1 MKYNSDDSDAESD
14 KLPVAS
20 SPEDDFSTPL
30 RKNITLT
37 PSTLTYKMTESEPSK
52 SSLKSRIG
60 DLTKTFAKQTA
71 KKSSVLF
78 ESQYSPEREAEIEEE
93 RKKAAVDFPN
103 PIDDTLQGLSL
114 TTIEQN
120 ETWYDIPSKIDSD
133 KNKELATKER
143 IRANVLKGQR
153 RAFYTTITKMKNRIM
168 RDNET
173 TNPQEWRDIQA
184 KCRGTFTSLT
194 HITDELKHY
203 GFQNSPQEIKSYTK
217 YFSDLK
223 TMLNK
228 IDNIVDAEHDDELRE
243 AFLTTYLK
251 EEDAFSKGISVD
263 DLADDFNQTLGAE
276 ANSTQFKWKADP
288 QAAAA
293 DDDENLYDN
302 LFKDSRKKQ
311 PEDSDE
317 DEETFREN
325 PGASKSFYSEPQF
338 NRHQGTYTPN
348 AIFPPNLNNPTPN
361 QENPGGHGGPG
372 GQPPMPPG
380 GGPPPHY
387 NWGAPP
393 PNMQQQQ
400 QQQWAGYPPQG
411 YPHPY
416 HYGFQPPPNYQGI
429 RKIQCE
435 KFDGREETYKRFK
448 LTFASAYV
456 KNRNLPESDLA
467 LILVDSLKGDPLT
480 LIQKYL
486 NNCTTD
492 LSYKKIWKLLEER
505 YGGQNVEDSH
515 VINAFKSAPPLK
527 DSSMRELE
535 RILDVISVQY
545 EYYKKYDPASL
556 QAERSL
562 LFQTAKE
569 KLNPEFSMKF
579 VRHTTKNNFIPNLI
593 SLKKFLKAEFLV
605 AQTTER
611 EYKHCRLSK
620 NESPNPSSSKLD
632 KEQYDEQNKLSQK
645 SVNHN
650 DEFKKEEFSFFIQHN
665 RSGHIFSVNDFRKF
679 QDFGSQSYGNPS
691 YQPQQETQR
700 AIVGL
705 QTGGELKGGQPKPQ
719 TPASQWK
726 EGQCSCCRAN
736 HTLDNCPKFKTLAP
750 NLQSAIIRRDK
761 ICFHCLLNPHYARD
775 CKTDKNKICGIDGC
789 DRYHHTIL
797 HRDPNAFNHVQQIDD
812 ECKPKPPTEA
822 ELNEVQNLI

>member
-173 TNPQEWRDIQA
+173 TTPQEWRDIQA

-263 DLADDFNQTLGAE
+263 DLADDFNQTLGAG
-276 ANSTQFKWKADP
+276 ANSTQFKGK
-288 QAAAA
+288 
-293 DDDENLYDN
+293 DD
-302 LFKDSRKKQ
+302 S
-311 PEDSDE
+311 
-317 DEETFREN
+317 
-325 PGASKSFYSEPQF
+325 
-338 NRHQGTYTPN
+338 
-348 AIFPPNLNNPTPN
+348 
-361 QENPGGHGGPG
+361 
-372 GQPPMPPG
+372 
-380 GGPPPHY
+380 
-387 NWGAPP
+387 
-393 PNMQQQQ
+393 QQ
-400 QQQWAGYPPQG
+400 
-411 YPHPY
+411 
-416 HYGFQPPPNYQGI
+416 
-429 RKIQCE
+429 
-435 KFDGREETYKRFK
+435 
-448 LTFASAYV
+448 LTM
-456 KNRNLPESDLA
+456 
-467 LILVDSLKGDPLT
+467 T
-480 LIQKYL
+480 TT
-486 NNCTTD
+486 CTTIYSKIVVHTNPKTQTKMRKPSARTLVQVKAFTVN
-492 LSYKKIWKLLEER
+492 LSST
-505 YGGQNVEDSH
+505 DT
-515 VINAFKSAPPLK
+515 
-527 DSSMRELE
+527 RELTRRMPLSL
-535 RILDVISVQY
+535 RILITRQ
-545 EYYKKYDPASL
+545 
-556 QAERSL
+556 
-562 LFQTAKE
+562 QTK
-569 KLNPEFSMKF
+569 
-579 VRHTTKNNFIPNLI
+579 
-593 SLKKFLKAEFLV
+593 
-605 AQTTER
+605 
-611 EYKHCRLSK
+611 
-620 NESPNPSSSKLD
+620 
-632 KEQYDEQNKLSQK
+632 
-645 SVNHN
+645 
-650 DEFKKEEFSFFIQHN
+650 
-665 RSGHIFSVNDFRKF
+665 
-679 QDFGSQSYGNPS
+679 
-691 YQPQQETQR
+691 ETQG
-700 AIVGL
+700 V
-705 QTGGELKGGQPKPQ
+705 KGGQEANRPRRQEEDNHLITTGGPHLQ
-719 TPASQWK
+719 TCNNNNVNS
-726 EGQCSCCRAN
+726 GQDNLNSTPT
-736 HTLDNCPKFKTLAP
+736 TL
-750 NLQSAIIRRDK
+750 
-761 ICFHCLLNPHYARD
+761 HNP
-775 CKTDKNKICGIDGC
+775 
-789 DRYHHTIL
+789 
-797 HRDPNAFNHVQQIDD
+797 
-812 ECKPKPPTEA
+812 PPTTRV
-822 ELNEVQNLI
+822 LRRFRLRSLTEVRKPTRDSNSSSRPLTSKIETFPIPIWH